1 MRRLNDEKLSFNNQ
15 LIAIERTINLKNGEY
30 EELINL
36 SADANRALEIAQSE
50 LQQTRKS
57 YEDKRSKRMID
68 LKEREQIVKI
78 RKQMLEKQ
86 ERREAKR
93 KDAIDQQK
101 SKLTRDANEILYNS
115 EYIFHDENEMFEQE
129 KKLDMYD
136 AAFKKLKDV
145 TGVSNVDEILVK
157 MNEQKKTKETL
168 ENLSKQNVSHI
179 ENLKKEIS
187 LSSINIEQN
196 NISTE
201 SSTNQRKILD
211 EAEDSHVSA

>member
-50 LQQTRKS
+50 LQQARKS

-168 ENLSKQNVSHI
+168 ENLSKQNVRHI

-201 SSTNQRKILD
+201 SATNQRKILD

>member
-50 LQQTRKS
+50 LQQARKS

-78 RKQMLEKQ
+78 RKQMLDKQ

-168 ENLSKQNVSHI
+168 ENLSKQNVRHI

-201 SSTNQRKILD
+201 SATNQRKILD